1 MKDVVV
7 HTAICTVC
15 DERNKGH
22 MKRCPGCTWQ
32 ICEKCLEDRVKEGR
46 SLTHGSMGTPGG
58 LGSGLGSGRVVRRR
72 LLLDMPGSPTPAPAS
87 PTPTRARMPARQ
99 DDDEQMMGAEEKSAA
114 KGKGKASASAKPAGK
129 KRIVSGRKSKAII
142 EDESSGDDFM
152 PDPTSPTSRKRHR
165 TTLHITDTPTA
176 TSARPSRT
184 GPTTSSYV
192 DLGSP
197 SSSPSNESVG
207 NPSPNKNSEQTGE
220 GQRINPQSIAPPTG
234 RIQELLEAAGVNT
247 PGNRYEQHF
256 LGRQEPVVTNR
267 VISIPESVRRMGD
280 KTPRLTAVQKLEA
293 RKNEMW
299 FQVSFHASASC
310 GFD

>member
-1 MKDVVV
+1 MKDVTI
-7 HTAICTVC
+7 HTAICTQC
-15 DERNKGH
+15 NERNKGL

-32 ICEKCLEDRVKEGR
+32 LCEKCREKRVKEGQ
-46 SLTHGSMGTPGG
+46 SLAHGSMGTPGG

-72 LLLDMPGSPTPAPAS
+72 LLDMSGSPTPAPAS
-87 PTPTRARMPARQ
+87 PTPTPARMPASQ
-99 DDDEQMMGAEEKSAA
+99 DDDKQMMGAEEKSAA
-114 KGKGKASASAKPAGK
+114 KGKGKASASAKPASK

-142 EDESSGDDFM
+142 EDGSSGDDFM

-207 NPSPNKNSEQTGE
+207 NPSPNKNSEQMGE
-220 GQRINPQSIAPPTG
+220 GPRINPQSVAPPTG

-256 LGRQEPVVTNR
+256 LGRQESVVTNG
-267 VISIPESVRRMGD
+267 VISIPETVRRMGD

-299 FQVSFHASASC
+299 LQVSPHAFIFCDS
-310 GFD
+310 G